1 MKRISCVSVKEI
13 QWILDFWR
21 PLFCTDNP
29 KWYIQSSAMKLQ
41 QKDRPLKPK
50 WETESSHATGTIP
63 QFSPWREERMKRR
76 MEEYERTQL
85 LVVWTEERGRKKRG
99 EKKAWFSTT
108 YLSASSFYWTESEDW
123 AHHWLSLSSLLF
135 WRPCNSQ
142 LPLQLAWLFFS
153 PVFYAFATA
162 CSQNP
167 SLCLTD
173 TYATR
178 E

>member
-99 EKKAWFSTT
+99 EKKLGFPQPICQLLLFIGLKVKIELTT
-108 YLSASSFYWTESEDW
+108 DFLYL
-123 AHHWLSLSSLLF
+123 LSYFEGPVIHGYPCSLLGSSSAQYF
-135 WRPCNSQ
+135 M
-142 LPLQLAWLFFS
+142 LLQRLAHKIHLF
-153 PVFYAFATA
+153 V
-162 CSQNP
+162 
-167 SLCLTD
+167 
-173 TYATR
+173 
-178 E
+178 